1 MSSELVRFVERQD
14 WLEPVEKTV
23 QQAVET
29 AVERAGPVVANAL
42 YGTWLGHPVHPV
54 LTDIPLGAWTAA
66 VVLDALDS
74 CDGGKG
80 LKRGADAAVALG
92 LAGAVGSAITGF
104 TDWHKIDGKQHRIGL
119 VHGLL
124 NTLGA
129 GLFAA
134 SYICRRRSARESGR
148 RLAVLGYAAAGI
160 AAYLGGHLVYREK
173 IGVDHTPKE
182 LPQDFTPVL
191 DASELIEGE
200 LKRAD
205 VGGVPVVLLKRSDQI
220 FALAE
225 TCSHLGGPLA
235 EGQLEDG
242 DCVRCPWH
250 GSLFSMQDGSVR
262 EGPATHPQPCLEA
275 RIHEGKVEVR
285 GG

>member
-1 MSSELVRFVERQD
+1 MSSEIVRFVERQD
-14 WLEPVEKTV
+14 WLEPVEETV

-29 AVERAGPVVANAL
+29 AVESAGPAVANAL
-42 YGTWLGHPVHPV
+42 YGTWLGHPLHPV

-74 CDGGKG
+74 RDGGKG

-92 LAGAVGSAITGF
+92 LMGAVGSAITGF
-104 TDWHKIDGKQHRIGL
+104 TDWHKITGKPHRIGL

-124 NTLGA
+124 NTIGT

-134 SYICRRRSARESGR
+134 SYICRRRRDRESGR
-148 RLAVLGYAAAGI
+148 RLAILGYAAAGM
-160 AAYLGGHLVYREK
+160 AAHLGGHLVYREK
-173 IGVDHTPKE
+173 IGVDHAPKE
-182 LPQDFTPVL
+182 FPQDFTPVL
-191 DASELIEGE
+191 DASELNEGE

-205 VGGVPVVLLKRSDQI
+205 ADGVPVVLLKRGDQI

-235 EGQLEDG
+235 EGQVEDG